1 MKLIKRILPIC
12 LATLMLAS
20 CSVSM
25 PAIVTDNSGQK
36 MGTAEY
42 SVILGIF
49 RPKNADI
56 SIVKAAK
63 KGGITKVATVDLVV
77 VSGMFKATYR
87 TVVTGE

>member
-1 MKLIKRILPIC
+1 MKNLKTIIPV
-12 LATLMLAS
+12 LMAIFLLAS

-25 PAIVTDNSGQK
+25 PAIVTDNAGEK

-49 RPKNADI
+49 YPKNADI

-63 KGGITKVATVDLVV
+63 KGGITRVATVDYVI
-77 VSGMFKATYR
+77 VSGMFKTTYR
-87 TVVTGE
+87 TVVTGN